1 MPLLRRQIL
10 SSTAAEVLALVAVRL
25 KSTRLRRKALLD
37 LGGQPL
43 IVQLTRR
50 IQRARR
56 PQKIIWCTSTHPE
69 DDELVKLAK
78 QHNIAC
84 FRGAELDVMSRFIT
98 VAEEYQAHTVV
109 RVTGDNPL
117 TDPVM
122 MDRMI
127 ESHLAANAEYSFN
140 DELPRGTRSE
150 IMNVAALR
158 RCHDL
163 AQDPGASEYMTLMI
177 KRPDHFK
184 VHRVTALGAEWIRPE
199 LRLTIDTAED
209 YAIIKAVFDH
219 FGGEPPSLPQVIA
232 FLDSQPQ
239 LRDVNQHVQ
248 VKEIDGSINVRLK
261 GD

>member
-1 MPLLRRQIL
+1 M
-10 SSTAAEVLALVAVRL
+10 SNAAVGVLALVAVRL

-43 IVQLTRR
+43 IVQLTRH
-50 IQRARR
+50 IERARR
-56 PQKIIWCTSTHPE
+56 PQKIIWCTSTHHE
-69 DDELVKLAK
+69 DDELMQLAK
-78 QHNIAC
+78 QHNIEC
-84 FRGAELDVMSRFIT
+84 FRGAELDVMSRFLAL
-98 VAEEYQAHTVV
+98 AEQYQAHTVV

-117 TDPVM
+117 TDPIM

-127 ESHLAANAEYSFN
+127 ESHLAASAEYSFN

-184 VHRVTALGAEWIRPE
+184 VHRVTAPGAEWIRPE

-209 YAIIKAVFDH
+209 YALIKAVYDH
-219 FGGEPPSLPQVIA
+219 FSGEPPSLPQVIT
-232 FLDSQPQ
+232 FLDGQPQ
-239 LRDVNQHVQ
+239 LRDANQHVQ
-248 VKEIDGSINVRLK
+248 VKDIDESINVRLR